1 MEIMANVLNFP
12 DEAIDLIYLDPPFFT
27 NRQYEVIWGDSY
39 EVRSFEDRWAG
50 GIENY
55 IAWMEPR
62 LRQMRRILK
71 STGSLYLHCDW
82 HANAHLRILMDK
94 IFGESNFRNDIVWC
108 YSGGGIPKKDFPRKH
123 DTIFRYAKGA
133 DCTFNTE
140 YRRYSEGIVPTH
152 STGEVIDL
160 KRGTPIT
167 DWWTDI
173 KIVTPY
179 SARRDEK
186 LGYPTQKPEALLE
199 RIINVS
205 SNTGDVV
212 LDPFCGCGTAIAVAQ
227 KLGRKWIGIDVSPT
241 ACNLMQ
247 RRMAKLGLSSVP
259 VIGLPMSV
267 NELRALQPFDFQN
280 WVIGKL
286 MGRSSNTKT
295 GDMGIDGY
303 LFDGTPVQVKQSN
316 NIGRNVIDN
325 FETAM
330 RRIGKTKGIIVAF
343 SFGKGAREEVARA
356 RNQDA
361 LEIELRTVQDILDTE
376 VS

>member
-1 MEIMANVLNFP
+1 
-12 DEAIDLIYLDPPFFT
+12 
-27 NRQYEVIWGDSY
+27 
-39 EVRSFEDRWAG
+39 
-50 GIENY
+50 
-55 IAWMEPR
+55 
-62 LRQMRRILK
+62 
-71 STGSLYLHCDW
+71 
-82 HANAHLRILMDK
+82 
-94 IFGESNFRNDIVWC
+94 
-108 YSGGGIPKKDFPRKH
+108 
-123 DTIFRYAKGA
+123 
-133 DCTFNTE
+133 
-140 YRRYSEGIVPTH
+140 
-152 STGEVIDL
+152 
-160 KRGTPIT
+160 
-167 DWWTDI
+167 
-173 KIVTPY
+173 
-179 SARRDEK
+179 
-186 LGYPTQKPEALLE
+186 
-199 RIINVS
+199 
-205 SNTGDVV
+205 
-212 LDPFCGCGTAIAVAQ
+212 
-227 KLGRKWIGIDVSPT
+227 
-241 ACNLMQ
+241 
-247 RRMAKLGLSSVP
+247 
-259 VIGLPMSV
+259 MSV